1 MLIHNGI
8 NPDTDTGINPNM
20 TFSVVLHRRKKNIEG
35 LLDFFFLRNLFIIV
49 TKCGKTLLKILGF
62 NFLVLFFGYP
72 VPSFAV
78 KSYFCIYVGTTQP
91 VILPVTPQH
100 GPSTVFMCSIECDP
114 YGDSILLIT
123 LSISSPKVAKND

>member
-1 MLIHNGI
+1 VFL
-8 NPDTDTGINPNM
+8 
-20 TFSVVLHRRKKNIEG
+20 VVLHRRKKNLEG
-35 LLDFFFLRNLFIIV
+35 LLAFFFLRNLFIIV

-100 GPSTVFMCSIECDP
+100 GPSTVFMCSIGCDP

-123 LSISSPKVAKND
+123 LSISSPKVAKNDKNAVFFTFFQNHCCTKL